1 MPPSVPQ
8 TDVELVIAARKNP
21 QAIGAIIAR
30 YEEKLRR
37 YINRLGVRDRDEQA
51 DVLQD
56 IFIKMYRNLN
66 SYDSNLPFS
75 SWIYRIAHNEA
86 ISWYRKRSVRP
97 EGNLITEGDDVL
109 LLLPTATEAP
119 DLTFDKAVEAEAVA
133 AALATL
139 PERYREVLILRFFEH
154 KEYDE
159 ISDILEIPVGSVGT
173 LIHRGKKQLY
183 NELNRKF
190 LRI

>member
-1 MPPSVPQ
+1 VTE
-8 TDVELVIAARKNP
+8 TDAELVSAALKDP

-37 YINRLGVRDRDEQA
+37 YIYRLGVRDRDEQA

-66 SYDSNLPFS
+66 SYDTNLPFS

-86 ISWYRKRSVRP
+86 ISWYRKRAVRP
-97 EGNLITEGDDVL
+97 EGNLISEGDDIL
-109 LLLPTATEAP
+109 SLLPTALEAS
-119 DLTFDKAVEAEAVA
+119 DLRFDKAVEAEAVA

-139 PERYREVLILRFFEH
+139 EERYREVLILRFFEH

-159 ISDILEIPVGSVGT
+159 ISDILEIPIGSVGT